1 MLLYSLKRGKK
12 LRGILTLLICEE
24 LGGNGN
30 VERALDAAVAV
41 ELIHN
46 ASLIHDD
53 IIDGDEIRRNSCRN
67 YT

>member
-24 LGGNGN
+24 LGGNA
-30 VERALDAAVAV
+30 ERALDAAVAV

-46 ASLIHDD
+46 LSLIH
-53 IIDGDEIRRNSCRN
+53 I
-67 YT
+67 